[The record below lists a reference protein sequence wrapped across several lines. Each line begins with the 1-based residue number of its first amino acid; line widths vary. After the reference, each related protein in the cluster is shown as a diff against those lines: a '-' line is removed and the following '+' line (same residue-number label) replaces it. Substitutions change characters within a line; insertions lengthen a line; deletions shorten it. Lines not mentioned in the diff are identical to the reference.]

1 MRTRFPNF
9 YQHLRFD
16 LGCNILLVPS
26 AFAVVTGKVG
36 KVGLSSGEKRLTF
49 FQAHWDILLRARA
62 IECQSYV
69 IAAAQAGRHNAK
81 RESYGHSIIVDPWG
95 TVVAKRED
103 PLDTGIAVA
112 EIDGELLA
120 SIRER
125 MPLHE
130 HRKRGVEVLAKQGG
144 PAG

>member
-1 MRTRFPNF
+1 MRTRFPNL

-26 AFAVVTGKVG
+26 AFAVVTGK
-36 KVGLSSGEKRLTF
+36 
-49 FQAHWDILLRARA
+49 AHWDILLRARA

-130 HRKRGVEVLAKQGG
+130 HRKRGIEVLAKQGG

>member
-26 AFAVVTGKVG
+26 AFAVVTGA
-36 KVGLSSGEKRLTF
+36 
-49 FQAHWDILLRARA
+49 AHWDILLRARA